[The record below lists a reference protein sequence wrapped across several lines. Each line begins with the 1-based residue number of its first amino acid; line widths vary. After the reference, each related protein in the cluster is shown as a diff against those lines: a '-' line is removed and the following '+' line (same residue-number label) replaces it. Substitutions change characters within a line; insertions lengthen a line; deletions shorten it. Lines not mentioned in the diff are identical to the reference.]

1 MMPSHKIIAAGAAI
15 LLGGVALLYR
25 PKRDDDDLGK
35 VKVKV
40 KGKGGSKTPSGGGG
54 SKTPSG
60 GGVDLYTDAQVES
73 LLRNNN
79 VSIRKADHGFF
90 AVGTDIDLFVG
101 DKNYGDAEA
110 TLQGYVNPPDSH
122 REVVEFLLTAVPENQ
137 HQNVMPR
144 LYILIHEMSISSE
157 DALSDSKVGTP
168 FTVDEFIKKEG
179 L

>member
-1 MMPSHKIIAAGAAI
+1 M
-15 LLGGVALLYR
+15 
-25 PKRDDDDLGK
+25 
-35 VKVKV
+35 
-40 KGKGGSKTPSGGGG
+40 
-54 SKTPSG
+54 
-60 GGVDLYTDAQVES
+60 YTYAQVES
-73 LLRNNN
+73 LLGNNN

-122 REVVEFLLTAVPENQ
+122 REAVEFLLTAVPEDQ

-157 DALSDSKVGTP
+157 DALSSSKIGTP
-168 FTVDEFIKKEG
+168 FTVDDFIKKEG